1 MSNDIIFYLTIA
13 LITGQGKQRLQ
24 ATIRLK
30 FNGFFFLFHV
40 KLNITCALFWG
51 LCAEGFGSEGLGLS
65 LQRCFR
71 LALSIQEYRL
81 VQSRL
86 IGEPEEEG

>member
-30 FNGFFFLFHV
+30 FNGFFSFF
-40 KLNITCALFWG
+40 T
-51 LCAEGFGSEGLGLS
+51 
-65 LQRCFR
+65 
-71 LALSIQEYRL
+71 
-81 VQSRL
+81 
-86 IGEPEEEG
+86 

>member
-30 FNGFFFLFHV
+30 FNGFFFPFSRKTQYNMCTLLVSVDH
-40 KLNITCALFWG
+40 T
-51 LCAEGFGSEGLGLS
+51 GFV
-65 LQRCFR
+65 R
-71 LALSIQEYRL
+71 
-81 VQSRL
+81 
-86 IGEPEEEG
+86 